1 MGRTSQEVGVM
12 PKEIIHSRYEGHSS
26 RVLDAD
32 GQWVEND
39 PSRVTPEPF
48 LTVGWGR
55 ESEHVQI
62 ATLAGGDYDEV
73 GGNARPGLYVQL
85 DRAGINR
92 LIRSLRKARDAAFGS
107 DA

>member
-1 MGRTSQEVGVM
+1 M
-12 PKEIIHSRYEGHSS
+12 PKEIIHSRYEGTLS
-26 RVLDAD
+26 RVLDED
-32 GQWVEND
+32 GNWIETD

-55 ESEHVQI
+55 ESQHVQV

-73 GGNARPGLYVQL
+73 DGNKRPGVYVQL
-85 DRAGINR
+85 DRDGINR
-92 LIRSLRKARDAAFGS
+92 LIRSLRKARDAAFGA